1 MTFHLEKFDSC
12 DTKFSIELIFERR
25 ITREIK
31 NGARSAA
38 GRHRKK
44 VSRESSSSLS
54 VTQYFVSVACN
65 FNAVTVCAV
74 GYMELSPIL
83 IKYELRENGLTS
95 LYWEVSQMFSTY

>member
-1 MTFHLEKFDSC
+1 M
-12 DTKFSIELIFERR
+12 ER
-25 ITREIK
+25 E
-31 NGARSAA
+31 AQPAA
-38 GRHRKK
+38 GTAKK

-65 FNAVTVCAV
+65 FNAVTVCAPTV
-74 GYMELSPIL
+74 SYMELSPIL

>member
-1 MTFHLEKFDSC
+1 M
-12 DTKFSIELIFERR
+12 ER
-25 ITREIK
+25 E
-31 NGARSAA
+31 AQPA
-38 GRHRKK
+38 GTAKK

-83 IKYELRENGLTS
+83 IKYELRGNGLTS

>member
-1 MTFHLEKFDSC
+1 M
-12 DTKFSIELIFERR
+12 ER
-25 ITREIK
+25 E
-31 NGARSAA
+31 AQPAA
-38 GRHRKK
+38 GTAKK
-44 VSRESSSSLS
+44 VSRES

-74 GYMELSPIL
+74 GHMELSPIL